1 MVERTRIDSAPEPA
15 APADLS
21 AVIGR
26 HVRAFRTQQ
35 GLTLRAL
42 AARSGLSVGFLSQ
55 LERGLTSISLTTLRD
70 LADDLGHPITAFF
83 EDGPAAESP
92 ATAPAAAAAPATPAP
107 PAAPLAAVPADATSP
122 AASPGPYFTLTR
134 GSGEHSSQF
143 VSGLRTYRLLSQRA
157 PGLTLEPMLVTIEP
171 GGRRA
176 GAEVHEGEEFA
187 YVISGELTFIVDGTS
202 HVLRQGDSLHLRS
215 NIPHELNNE
224 AEELAVVVSVVTPR
238 LF

>member
-1 MVERTRIDSAPEPA
+1 MVERTRIDSAPDPA
-15 APADLS
+15 SPADLS
-21 AVIGR
+21 VVIGR

-83 EDGPAAESP
+83 EDGPAVEPPVA
-92 ATAPAAAAAPATPAP
+92 APAAPA
-107 PAAPLAAVPADATSP
+107 PAAPLAAVPPDATSP